1 MSHMSQSCG
10 CDPHHGIV
18 CWAHQRT
25 IQSVEQPSPVGE
37 GAQVTSEPEVIERT
51 GEHPLSKAYADPKF
65 RRDYAEGLRREA
77 ANLRRSADAIEAD
90 ADKIAAPDSVPAL
103 PPERAALVLH
113 LESMASAML
122 QLEYP
127 EYAKLARKAAAAL
140 RGETGEGK

>member
-65 RRDYAEGLRREA
+65 RRDYADGLRREA
-77 ANLRRSADAIEAD
+77 ANLRRSADALEAD
-90 ADKIAAPDSVPAL
+90 ADKVAAQASAPTL
-103 PPERAALVLH
+103 PPEWAALVER
-113 LESMASAML
+113 LEK
-122 QLEYP
+122 E
-127 EYAKLARKAAAAL
+127 ARIWEPSPLTGLLREAAAAL
-140 RGETGEGK
+140 RGETGDK